1 MKLVSNLSYFF
12 RKAGFEAIQKK
23 AQENQKKDGFKKQQ
37 QEQKSQHGAWGPV
50 FKNKQHFVNMH
61 IS

>member
-1 MKLVSNLSYFF
+1 MIEFVVLVGVFC

-23 AQENQKKDGFKKQQ
+23 VQNEKDAKTNVRTN
-37 QEQKSQHGAWGPV
+37 GAWGPV
-50 FKNKQHFVNMH
+50 FKSKTNFVNLH